1 MVIASWKR
9 VMTRG
14 TYNLMLKRL
23 SLCLLQARVRSCHG
37 PDPTIVETIGS
48 LSESRLQLT
57 RIRTCRRLRTK
68 DERSDSEAN
77 GIHGTMVLIVLGI
90 PPPRSSIPTKPSD
103 HGCLIVLRRTI
114 SYTRHES
121 LTVLQGS
128 PTSLVFSK
136 GRRLFASRSQ
146 GRLHR
151 AQWDLMDGHD
161 RSDRV

>member
-1 MVIASWKR
+1 VEAQWVGCGAR
-9 VMTRG
+9 PAWGTFAGEAVMQCR
-14 TYNLMLKRL
+14 YLSPFCRL
-23 SLCLLQARVRSCHG
+23 WG
-37 PDPTIVETIGS
+37 PVF
-48 LSESRLQLT
+48 
-57 RIRTCRRLRTK
+57 
-68 DERSDSEAN
+68 DSEAN
-77 GIHGTMVLIVLGI
+77 GIHGTKVLIVLGI
-90 PPPRSSIPTKPSD
+90 PPPPSSIPTKPSD

-121 LTVLQGS
+121 LTILQGS
-128 PTSLVFSK
+128 PTSLLFSK